1 MQPLMTV
8 FGDINVDLTFSS
20 AALPRS
26 GDDIAATAVVWGA
39 GGAALNTATAAARLG
54 AQVRLIGRIGRDPAA
69 NLVLAAAAADGID
82 CRAVEIDEQQS
93 TGLCAVLVTPGGE
106 RSFVSYRG
114 ANLWCD
120 GAGTAATSLVG
131 AQVLYIGGHA
141 LLEGPQRRAALAA
154 ADLAEAQ
161 GIPIV
166 LDLCLPLVRSSAA
179 LIGALLPR
187 LWIVT
192 MNEAELQA
200 LLPDCSAEA
209 ALQALQ
215 RTGVAIAAVK
225 RGARGCSV
233 ICADGERSE
242 AAAPTVAVVDTT
254 ACGDAFSAAFS
265 WGLLRGAPTADA
277 ATIANTVGA
286 LTATRP
292 GVVSAMPTQQQI
304 RTLLEPRLHAF
315 FAEEQE
321 RS

>member
-26 GDDIAATAVVWGA
+26 GDDIAASAVVWGA
-39 GGAALNTATAAARLG
+39 GGAALNSATAAARLG

-69 NLVLAAAAADGID
+69 DLVLTAAAADGID
-82 CRAVEIDEQQS
+82 CRTVEIDEQQA

-106 RSFVSYRG
+106 RSFISYRG

-120 GAGTAATSLVG
+120 GSAAATAGLDG
-131 AQVLYIGGHA
+131 AQVLYVGGHA

-154 ADLAEAQ
+154 IDLAASRAV
-161 GIPIV
+161 PVV
-166 LDLCLPLVRSSAA
+166 LDLCLPLVRSSAE
-179 LIGALLPR
+179 LIAELLPR
-187 LWIVT
+187 LWIIT

-200 LLPDCSAEA
+200 LLPDCSADA
-209 ALQALQ
+209 ALQTLQ

-225 RGARGCSV
+225 RGAQGCSV
-233 ICADGERSE
+233 ISTDGQRVEL
-242 AAAPTVAVVDTT
+242 APPTVEVVDTT
-254 ACGDAFSAAFS
+254 ACGDAFSAAFA
-265 WGLLRGAPTADA
+265 WGLLRGAQIAEA
-277 ATIANTVGA
+277 AEIANTVGA

-292 GVVSAMPTQQQI
+292 GAVSAMPTQPQI
-304 RTLLEPRLHAF
+304 RELLDPRLQVF
-315 FAEEQE
+315 FSEEQE